1 MATSGTSDFTLDI
14 IDICEEAYE
23 RAGMEMRGG
32 YELKTAR
39 RSLDLMSLEWI
50 NRGVNLWT
58 IEEGTLALTAGTATY
73 GFPAGTI
80 DFIEHH
86 IRTNAGSTSNQSDS
100 SLTRISPSTF
110 ANIPNKLTS
119 GKPLQIYIQRT
130 NSPQFTL
137 WPVPDAT
144 QTYTL
149 AFLRIKRIQD
159 VGTKGTNNYDAPE
172 RWLPALTAGL
182 AYYVSMKN
190 VQTQERTPGLKQIYD
205 EQFDFAAGEDRVK
218 AGIRITPGG
227 YNI

>member
-100 SLTRISPSTF
+100 NLTRISPSTF
-110 ANIPNKLTS
+110 ASIPNKLTS
-119 GKPLQIYIQRT
+119 GKPLQISKGLVLHSLPCGLSQIAPKHIPWL
-130 NSPQFTL
+130 SL
-137 WPVPDAT
+137 E
-144 QTYTL
+144 
-149 AFLRIKRIQD
+149 LREFKMLGPREPIITMRQS
-159 VGTKGTNNYDAPE
+159 
-172 RWLPALTAGL
+172 AGCL
-182 AYYVSMKN
+182 
-190 VQTQERTPGLKQIYD
+190 L
-205 EQFDFAAGEDRVK
+205 
-218 AGIRITPGG
+218 
-227 YNI
+227 